1 MQELAE
7 KRTHPVNTDVA
18 EPTPK
23 NQIPNQQFFA
33 KLHQQDLEQ
42 TRAHRR
48 STGTLKTSADTPNA
62 EIKTEQMEET
72 AIKVEG
78 DSATMDTSQ
87 NDTSVNNTTNASST
101 VLDTSCASTSAAD
114 DSVVAEGSGRNESTI
129 HKKSRFSPSK
139 RTPGSRKSNRQRTT
153 RKYLTAAQATA
164 GVVAV
169 ASASTSAQLPV
180 AVDSSF
186 SGVAEFEETR
196 HSFNATPEIS
206 KESKKRKSALPSNT
220 PLSSIDSP
228 VTADSGSNSFQP
240 QNSTENDTINQP
252 PPQYIKENGELI
264 KIVHMRQE
272 EIINCL
278 CGYCEEDG
286 LMIQC
291 ELCLCW
297 QHGICNGIDK
307 VSQVPDKYVCY
318 ICRNPQRSR
327 ESMRFKHDQDWL
339 YEGKL
344 PVANY
349 HSSNAAQLNK
359 RAEYLKRSH
368 TLTGNLLE
376 LKNYMHS
383 LRVKINI
390 ANNKCHPKL
399 YLWAK
404 KWDED
409 IQAEVKNEI
418 KNEPETDNKAAGN
431 AANVPLTPTKKIKSE
446 PTTPARP
453 MPNIPQ
459 PEAPIDP
466 VECQQ
471 RLMEHIK
478 IQQDLV
484 MGRLSDIEAAID
496 GKYKPWVNSLA
507 HSLKDILIFFL
518 VLESEDD
525 LPDLR
530 DSDLGATKDVLAA
543 FIKELDT
550 VKQIA
555 KLNSL
560 EHTKLAYKNPIAPVK

>member
-1 MQELAE
+1 MVSHLWSKNFRLLGSCPKMQELAE
-7 KRTHPVNTDVA
+7 KRTHPVNTDAV
-18 EPTPK
+18 EPAPK

-33 KLHQQDLEQ
+33 KLHRQDLEQ

-48 STGTLKTSADTPNA
+48 STSTLKTVTETSNV
-62 EIKTEQMEET
+62 EVKTEQTEEPK
-72 AIKVEG
+72 IKAES
-78 DSATMDTSQ
+78 DAANMDTSQ
-87 NDTSVNNTTNASST
+87 TDTPVNNTTNASST
-101 VLDTSCASTSAAD
+101 VLETSCASINASD
-114 DSVVAEGSGRNESTI
+114 DSVVVEKARNVQPV

-164 GVVAV
+164 GVV
-169 ASASTSAQLPV
+169 STASTSAQLPV
-180 AVDSSF
+180 AADISF

-206 KESKKRKSALPSNT
+206 KESKKRKAALPSNT

-327 ESMRFKHDQDWL
+327 ESLRFKHDQDWL

-349 HSSNAAQLNK
+349 HSFNAVQLNK

-390 ANNKCHPKL
+390 ANNKGHPKL

-409 IQAEVKNEI
+409 TQAEI
-418 KNEPETDNKAAGN
+418 KNEPDADNKSTGSG
-431 AANVPLTPTKKIKSE
+431 ANVPLTPTKKIKSE
-446 PTTPARP
+446 PTTPAKP
-453 MPNIPQ
+453 VPNIPQ

-478 IQQDLV
+478 IHQDLV

-496 GKYKPWVNSLA
+496 GK
-507 HSLKDILIFFL
+507 F
-518 VLESEDD
+518 
-525 LPDLR
+525 
-530 DSDLGATKDVLAA
+530 
-543 FIKELDT
+543 
-550 VKQIA
+550 
-555 KLNSL
+555 
-560 EHTKLAYKNPIAPVK
+560 